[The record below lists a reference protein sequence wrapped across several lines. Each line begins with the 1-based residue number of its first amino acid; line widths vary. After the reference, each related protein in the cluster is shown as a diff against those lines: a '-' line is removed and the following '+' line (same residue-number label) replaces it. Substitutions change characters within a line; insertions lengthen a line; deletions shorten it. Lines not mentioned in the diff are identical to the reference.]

1 MRSADSSL
9 LMEIPSSHHNPVSAT
24 DEATITNIVSPL
36 AYLHEPL
43 PSYSGP
49 VRPRVPGYDVLSI
62 IGSGGMGIVYK
73 ARHRTLNRTVVE
85 SGLHTVYWAGTD
97 GTGAFRPD
105 IKNLA
110 MKIDQATFPVNG
122 VVVFGRQPVV
132 TAVRVTPPDFGPANG
147 TQAVT
152 FTLATYQSQTSA
164 VTVSFLNQSSLSTL
178 RTISLPAQ
186 APGNVSVT
194 WDGRANDGS
203 LVAPGGYTV
212 TVTAVD
218 SLGNTG
224 SGQILTRV
232 EY

>member
-1 MRSADSSL
+1 MTVDQSSQVLNAYTSYDDHLQFSAYDPFNNQPL
-9 LMEIPSSHHNPVSAT
+9 IFTFNFAQPGAVFLAFTPSAT
-24 DEATITNIVSPL
+24 GPDNCNPPGFCLLNGTVLE
-36 AYLHEPL
+36 
-43 PSYSGP
+43 SGP
-49 VRPRVPGYDVLSI
+49 
-62 IGSGGMGIVYK
+62 
-73 ARHRTLNRTVVE
+73 
-85 SGLHTVYWAGTD
+85 HTIAWAGTD

-105 IKNLA
+105 IKSSAIIIN
-110 MKIDQATFPVNG
+110 QATFPVNG
-122 VVVFGRQPVV
+122 VVVYGRKPVV
-132 TAVRVTPPDFGPANG
+132 ATIRVTPPNFGPANG

-152 FTLATYQSQTSA
+152 FTLATYQSQTAA

-178 RTISLPAQ
+178 RTISIPAQ

-203 LVAPGGYTV
+203 LVAPGAYTV
-212 TVTAVD
+212 TVVAVD